1 MQPHPSIVVDVVI
14 VSKYEGKTVL
24 SVILEGLNKGAK
36 IAL

>member
-1 MQPHPSIVVDVVI
+1 LG
-14 VSKYEGKTVL
+14 KYEGKTVL